1 MNEQNAWFLE
11 RIGKQIRVVNT
22 LKEHHDGNLDAV
34 EPDGIVVNG
43 EWMNTAHI
51 VSVRDTSP

>member
-22 LKEHHDGNLDAV
+22 LKEHPEGNLDSV

-43 EWMNTAHI
+43 VWMNKAHI
-51 VSVRDTSP
+51 VSVREK